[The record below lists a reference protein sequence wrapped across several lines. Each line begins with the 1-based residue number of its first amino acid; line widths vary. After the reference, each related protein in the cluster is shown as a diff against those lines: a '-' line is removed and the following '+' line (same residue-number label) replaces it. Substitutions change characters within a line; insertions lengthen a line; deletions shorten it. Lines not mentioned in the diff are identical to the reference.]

1 VQPAPRVNGI
11 LSPRSLSIGLGVA
24 LLAFLPARAENLDF
38 RGTWEVTLSKLGASQ
53 SWRLMVSEDGGVYD
67 AVIGSWKFSGRFE
80 NGALRLSCR
89 SEPTC
94 GVLALHTVG
103 TSITGEGTIDSAPVT
118 LRGKRPTL
126 RPYAAPRTF
135 RFEPQDYSGVFSG
148 SVRPAIR
155 IFSGDGVQTKT
166 IDAEGFD
173 EHGAK
178 VSGFI
183 NPQTGP
189 FYIENAMPGDT
200 LAIHFT
206 RIRTNRATADMYG
219 DVIAPNAL
227 DPYYVRDEEKARE
240 GGGRW
245 TLEPGREV
253 AVLAQPTERLGRFEV
268 ALRPMLGCVGV
279 APPAGQAIRTVN
291 LGAYGGNLDY
301 SGVHEGATLYLP
313 VFQPGALLFIGDGH
327 ARQGDGELTGTGL
340 ETSMDVEFTV
350 ELIEGQSLG
359 QPRIE
364 DDQFVMISG
373 IGGSLSDAMQLATT
387 GMVRWLKETYSLNPA
402 EIAMILGSSAHY
414 DIAEI
419 VDPQI
424 HVVAKLRKDV
434 LSSIVVRPKGDST
447 TQ

>member
-1 VQPAPRVNGI
+1 MRPALRVDGLFSRRGI
-11 LSPRSLSIGLGVA
+11 STCLGAAV
-24 LLAFLPARAENLDF
+24 LAFLPAHADNLDL
-38 RGTWEVTLSKLGASQ
+38 RGTWEVILSKLGASQ
-53 SWRLMVSEDGGVYD
+53 SWRLAITEDGGVYD
-67 AVIGSWKFSGRFE
+67 AVIGSWRFTGRFE
-80 NGALRLSCR
+80 NGILRMSCR

-94 GVLALHTVG
+94 GVLALHAVG
-103 TSITGEGTIDSAPVT
+103 TSITGEGTVDSAPVT

-135 RFEPQDYSGVFSG
+135 RFEPHVYSGVFSG
-148 SVRPAIR
+148 SVAPSIR
-155 IFSGDGVQTKT
+155 IFPGDSVQTKT

-189 FYIENAMPGDT
+189 FYVENAMPGDT

-206 RIRTNRATADMYG
+206 RIRTNRGTADMYG
-219 DVIAPNAL
+219 DAIAPNAL
-227 DPYYVRDEEKARE
+227 EPYYMRDAEESHQGSGK
-240 GGGRW
+240 W
-245 TLEPGREV
+245 TLETARGV
-253 AVLAQPTERLGRFEV
+253 AVLAEPTEKLAHFEV

-279 APPAGQAIRTVN
+279 APPARQAIRTVN
-291 LGAYGGNLDY
+291 LGNYGGNLDY

-327 ARQGDGELTGTGL
+327 ARQGEGELTGTGL

-387 GMVRWLKETYSLNPA
+387 GMVGWLKETYSLNPR

-424 HVVAKLRKDV
+424 HVVAKLRKDA
-434 LSSIVVRPKGDST
+434 LSSIVVGPTRHSAI
-447 TQ
+447 Q